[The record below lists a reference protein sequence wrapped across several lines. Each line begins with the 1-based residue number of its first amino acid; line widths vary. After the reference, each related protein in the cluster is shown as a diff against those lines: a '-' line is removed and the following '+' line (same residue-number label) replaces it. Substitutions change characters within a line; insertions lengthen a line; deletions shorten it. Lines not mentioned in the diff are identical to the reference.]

1 MYIYIYVLILINV
14 SSYISCFSLNGFQ
27 VCLYMVWLAAI
38 VVVGAYMRKN
48 YIFIIIFIIL
58 LFLIN
63 HGIYGVIYIYNF
75 IY

>member
-1 MYIYIYVLILINV
+1 
-14 SSYISCFSLNGFQ
+14 
-27 VCLYMVWLAAI
+27 MVWLAAI

-48 YIFIIIFIIL
+48 YIFIFIIL